1 MLAFSRGSRFK
12 QPESRTLLHLSL
24 TTLRRI
30 PCQASK
36 AAPHSRFV
44 LPAYSCQPMKR
55 ERDQIQTGAPRA
67 KRLQN
72 DAHKGYEIVMGDL
85 LVEGAQAD
93 VIAHQCNC
101 VTLGGRGLYTALVAK
116 YPYCDV
122 YSRRRESSSR
132 PRLGSLEVCEPEN
145 GTLPKIAC
153 LYAQLGPG
161 KPGQASKKYG
171 VKASADSAAKRL
183 EYFNLSLDALA
194 EAATVGDWK
203 QVAFPYNIGCGLAGG
218 DWTAYSAAL
227 RTFAARLPAT
237 RVCLYK
243 KQ

>member
-1 MLAFSRGSRFK
+1 
-12 QPESRTLLHLSL
+12 
-24 TTLRRI
+24 
-30 PCQASK
+30 
-36 AAPHSRFV
+36 
-44 LPAYSCQPMKR
+44 MKR
-55 ERDQIQTGAPRA
+55 ERDQTQTDTPRA

-72 DAHKGYEIVMGDL
+72 DDQKGYEVVTGDL
-85 LVEGAQAD
+85 LEEGAKAD

-101 VTLGGRGLYTALVAK
+101 VTLGGRGLYTALIAK

-122 YSRRRESSSR
+122 YSKRKESSKR
-132 PRLGSLEVCEPEN
+132 PRLGSLEVCEPED
-145 GTLPKIAC
+145 GALPKIAC

-171 VKASADSAAKRL
+171 VKASADTAAKRL
-183 EYFNLSLDALA
+183 EYFNLCLDSLA
-194 EAATVGDWK
+194 EAAISSDWE
-203 QVAFPYNIGCGLAGG
+203 QIAFPFNIGCGLAGG

-227 RTFAARLPAT
+227 KAFAARLPAT